1 MTPTLARL
9 AFAGLRSRLLA
20 TALTVLLAAA
30 ATCTLVLV
38 LEVRETGRDPWERT
52 FVAAH
57 GAHVLANVPTSAEA
71 EALRALDGVTESSDP
86 VPVSTV
92 ELSTSRNTEPLRV
105 AGLSGTPTVNAPIVT
120 SGTTEPG
127 EGVVLERSLA
137 RALGLTAGDRLR
149 LSGPGGELE
158 VDVVG
163 TAILP
168 SQSRYPRANPGFAW
182 VARSTMERLQPDQGT
197 WRWDEALRV
206 RDPASAH
213 IVADAALVGAPP
225 ETVFTLTWQEQR
237 DDALKD
243 AQPLQL
249 ILSMYTLIL
258 LAVVFAVVGI
268 LVGAR
273 VLEQNREIGLLKAV
287 GLTPAQVTSVFV
299 IESTVLGLVATGLGY
314 AAGTALA
321 PRAAGAMAET
331 MIEPPTTA
339 ANPAHLLVAGLPV
352 LLVLVL
358 STWGAARRRTRTS
371 VLNALQSRQVLPS
384 QRSLLARAAR
394 VLPLGVPLHV
404 GVRSLLASRARVVLL
419 AAAISLTGS
428 AVVFALSMQAAL
440 DDRPHGEPSDVP
452 VELPALV
459 YALDGVLLL
468 VALTALVAIALLS
481 VRERLH
487 DFGILKA
494 VGLTPR
500 QVASTLVSPF
510 AVLAGV
516 AGMAS
521 VPVGLAL
528 YVVVYAVAGG
538 EGDPVVAPWSW
549 LLAVPVGTV
558 LLVLLATAVPA
569 RVTTRSPAVE
579 ALRLE

>member
-1 MTPTLARL
+1 MTRTLVRL

-20 TALTVLLAAA
+20 TALTVLLAGA
-30 ATCTLVLV
+30 ATTTLVLV
-38 LEVRETGRDPWERT
+38 LEVRETGRDPWQRT
-52 FVAAH
+52 FEAAH
-57 GAHVLANVPTSAEA
+57 GAHVLANVPTSAA
-71 EALRALDGVTESSDP
+71 AQALRALDGVTESDDP
-86 VPVSTV
+86 VPETTI
-92 ELSTSRNTEPLRV
+92 ELTTSRSSEPLRV
-105 AGLSGTPTVNAPIVT
+105 RGVSGRPAVNTPIAT
-120 SGTTEPG
+120 SGTADPG
-127 EGVVLERSLA
+127 DGVVLERSMA

-149 LSGPGGELE
+149 LSGPGGEQE
-158 VDVVG
+158 VVVAG
-163 TAILP
+163 TAIVP
-168 SQSRYPRANPGFAW
+168 SQSRYPRANPGIGW
-182 VARSTMERLQPDQGT
+182 VALSTMERLQPDQSA
-197 WRWDEALRV
+197 WRWAEALRV
-206 RDPASAH
+206 RDPASARF
-213 IVADAALVGAPP
+213 VADSVLAGAAPG
-225 ETVFTLTWQEQR
+225 TVSVQTWQEQR

-287 GLTPAQVTSVFV
+287 GLTPAQVTAVFV
-299 IESTVLGLVATGLGY
+299 IESATLGLVATVLGY

-321 PRAAGAMAET
+321 PRLAGAMAET
-331 MIEPPTTA
+331 MIEPPATA
-339 ANPAHLLVAGLPV
+339 ADPAHLLVAGLPV

-358 STWGAARRRTRTS
+358 STWAAARRRTRAS
-371 VLNALQSRQVLPS
+371 VLNALQSRQALPHH
-384 QRSLLARAAR
+384 RSLLARVAR
-394 VLPLGVPLHV
+394 ALPLGVPLHV
-404 GVRSLLASRARVVLL
+404 GIRSLLAGRARVVLL
-419 AAAISLTGS
+419 TASISLTGS
-428 AVVFALSMQAAL
+428 AIVFALSMQAAL
-440 DDRPHGEPSDVP
+440 DDRPAGEPSDVP

-459 YALDGVLLL
+459 YTLDGVLLL

-510 AVLAGV
+510 AVLAGL
-516 AGMAS
+516 AGVVS
-521 VPVGLAL
+521 VPLGLAL
-528 YVVVYAVAGG
+528 YVAVYAAAGG

-558 LLVLLATAVPA
+558 LLVLLATTVPA
-569 RVTTRSPAVE
+569 RVATRSPAVE

>member
-1 MTPTLARL
+1 MTPTLVRL

-38 LEVRETGRDPWERT
+38 LEVRETGRDPWQRT
-52 FVAAH
+52 FEAAH
-57 GAHVLANVPTSAEA
+57 GAHVLANVPTSAVA
-71 EALRALDGVTESSDP
+71 ESLRALDGVTESGEP
-86 VPVSTV
+86 VPVTTV
-92 ELSTSRNTEPLRV
+92 ELTTSRSTEPLRV
-105 AGLSGTPTVNAPIVT
+105 AGLPGSPRVNAPIVT
-120 SGTTEPG
+120 SGTAEPG
-127 EGVVLERSLA
+127 EGVVVERSLA
-137 RALGLTAGDRLR
+137 RALGVAAGDRLR
-149 LSGPGGELE
+149 LSGPGGEEE
-158 VDVVG
+158 VEVVG

-182 VARSTMERLQPDQGT
+182 VARSTMERLQPDQGA
-197 WRWDEALRV
+197 WRWDEALRLD
-206 RDPASAH
+206 DPGAAQAVADSAH
-213 IVADAALVGAPP
+213 AGAPP
-225 ETVFTLTWQEQR
+225 GTVFTQTWQEQR
-237 DDALKD
+237 DDGLKD

-258 LAVVFAVVGI
+258 LAVVFSVVGI

-287 GLTPAQVTSVFV
+287 GLTPAQVTAVFV
-299 IESTVLGLVATGLGY
+299 IESAALGLVATVLGY

-321 PRAAGAMAET
+321 PRLAGAMAET

-339 ANPAHLLVAGLPV
+339 ADPAHLLVAGPPV

-358 STWGAARRRTRTS
+358 STWAAARRRTRAS
-371 VLNALQSRQVLPS
+371 VLNALQSRQALPHH
-384 QRSLLARAAR
+384 RSLLARAAR
-394 VLPLGVPLHV
+394 ALPLGVPLHV
-404 GVRSLLASRARVVLL
+404 GIRSLLAGRARVVLL
-419 AAAISLTGS
+419 TASISLTGS
-428 AVVFALSMQAAL
+428 AIVFALSMQAAL
-440 DDRPHGEPSDVP
+440 DDRPASEPSDVP
-452 VELPALV
+452 VELPTLV
-459 YALDGVLLL
+459 YTLDGVLLL

-510 AVLAGV
+510 AVLAGL
-516 AGMAS
+516 AGVVS
-521 VPVGLAL
+521 VPLGLAL
-528 YVVVYAVAGG
+528 YVAVYAAAGG
-538 EGDPVVAPWSW
+538 EGDPVAAPWSW

-558 LLVLLATAVPA
+558 LLVLLATTVPA
-569 RVTTRSPAVE
+569 RVATRSPAVE